1 MVLMG
6 ATAAVAAPTPNVGPI
21 AGGTIV
27 DVDAAAVKFV
37 DVDFMY
43 GGALGLDS
51 NGELYT
57 WGSAFGVGGTN
68 TLPIRV
74 AMPSTV
80 EVVSFAAGGGFGI
93 AATTNGLVYTWGSNF
108 DGALGDGTTTDNP
121 TPTLVNL
128 PSGVQITKVAGG
140 SNFALALASDGTVY
154 AWGTNSFGQL
164 GIGTNVN
171 SFTPVQVSSLT
182 DISSIYAGATFSYAI
197 DGDGVL
203 HAWGNNSGSQLGD
216 GTTVQRRTPVTISL
230 PADVATVSAF
240 EESSLARL
248 ANGDVYGWGY
258 GGNGQLGAGNTNN
271 SAVPVKALIPSGVS
285 IVDVGMGSSSGYAVA
300 DNGDLYSWGY
310 NINGALGNGTNVNSD
325 TPALASTPAGVR
337 FVSVD
342 GGSANGMAVTESG
355 AIYAWGGSNSAG
367 THGNGGT
374 ATSNVPVLGPNF
386 TPSSV
391 VFDTTA
397 GTSFSAAGDV
407 ATVTSPAHA
416 AGLVDVVV
424 TSTLFGGTSPTPTT
438 AELTFVDGF
447 RYIAPPVITTT
458 TLPNGTVST
467 SYSSGVD
474 VDSSEEPVV
483 EVTAGTLPP
492 GLVFDPQVWSL
503 TGTPTTPGTYTFTVT
518 ADNGYG
524 TDTQQYTIVI
534 EAAAVIAV
542 PPIITTLTVPDGSV
556 GGDYSTTIEA
566 TGDGPIVFALVSGTL
581 PPGLTLDP
589 ATGIISGTPTTTG
602 TYTFTISATNDAGV
616 DEQEYTLDVVAPT
629 DDEEESDDDEA
640 AGGAKLA
647 FTGLDTEGMLLASGI
662 LLLFGG
668 ALAVVAVQVRRRRA

>member
-1 MVLMG
+1 MG
-6 ATAAVAAPTPNVGPI
+6 ATAAVAAPTPSVGPI
-21 AGGTIV
+21 AGGTVV

-68 TLPIRV
+68 PVPLRV

-80 EVVSFAAGGGFGI
+80 KVVSFAAGGGFAI

-128 PSGVQITKVAGG
+128 PAGVQITKVAAGAD
-140 SNFALALASDGTVY
+140 FALALASDGTVY
-154 AWGTNSFGQL
+154 VWGTNSFGQL
-164 GIGTNVN
+164 GIGTTVN
-171 SFTPVQVSSLT
+171 SFTPVQVNSLT
-182 DISSIYAGATFSYAI
+182 DISSIHAGATFAYAI

-203 HAWGNNSGSQLGD
+203 HAWGRNDGNQLGD
-216 GTTVQRRTPVTISL
+216 GTTVQRRTAVTISL
-230 PADVATVSAF
+230 PADVTTVSAF
-240 EESSLARL
+240 DSYSLARL

-258 GGNGQLGAGNTNN
+258 NGSGELGTGNTNN
-271 SAVPVKALIPSGVS
+271 SAVPVKALMPSGVS
-285 IVDVGMGSSSGYAVA
+285 IVDVGAGSSSGYAVA

-310 NINGALGNGTNVNSD
+310 NTNGALGNGTNVNSE
-325 TPALASTPAGVR
+325 TPALASTPSGVR

-342 GGSANGMAVTESG
+342 GGSSNGMAVTESG
-355 AIYAWGGSNSAG
+355 AIYAWGGSNG
-367 THGNGGT
+367 NGVFGNGGT
-374 ATSNVPVLGPNF
+374 VTSRVPVLGPNF
-386 TPSSV
+386 KPSSV
-391 VFDTTA
+391 LFDTST
-397 GTSFSAAGDV
+397 GTSFSATGDV

-416 AGLVDVVV
+416 AGLVDVTV
-424 TSTLFGGTSPTPTT
+424 TSTLYGGTTVTPTT
-438 AELTFVDGF
+438 ADLTFVDGF

-467 SYSSGVD
+467 SYSSEIEVT
-474 VDSSEEPVV
+474 STEETSV

-492 GLVFDPQVWSL
+492 GLTFNPQTWSL
-503 TGTPTTPGTYTFTVT
+503 TGTPTTAGTYTFTVT

-524 TDTQQYTIVI
+524 TDTQQYSIVI
-534 EAAAVIAV
+534 DAAAVNAV
-542 PPIITTLTVPDGSV
+542 PPIITTLTVPGGVV
-556 GGDYSTTIEA
+556 GDDYSTTIEA

-589 ATGIISGTPTTTG
+589 ATGIISGTPTTSG
-602 TYTFTISATNDAGV
+602 TYSFTISATNAAGV
-616 DEQEYTLDVVAPT
+616 DEQEYTLEVVAAA
-629 DDEEESDDDEA
+629 DVEETSDDDEA
-640 AGGAKLA
+640 SGGARLA
-647 FTGLDTEGMLLASGI
+647 FTGLDSEGLLLASGI